1 MHSPY
6 LHRRLRR
13 STVGLDVPQISSP
26 LSALQDPAT
35 NPAFVVADPSLKD
48 PAFGDLQSR
57 WSEIMTRVTRDFG
70 DTMQKEAVPAVS
82 AEVMF
87 NSSRFPNYKIGAN
100 NQIVDATDDPKVLSM
115 KEVVARET
123 AQLLE
128 QQKRLSVR
136 DLASKF
142 EKGLAAAAKLS
153 EEARLREAASLEKH
167 VLLKKLRD
175 ALESLKGRVA
185 GRNKDDVEEA
195 ICMVEA
201 LAVQLT
207 QREGELIQEKAEV
220 KKLANFLKQAS
231 EDAKKLVDEERAF
244 ARAEIEN
251 ARAAVQRVEEAL
263 QEHERTSRASGK
275 QDVEELMKEVQ
286 EARRIIMLHQPSKV
300 MDMELE
306 LRALRTQL
314 LEKSKHSLRLQKEL
328 AKSKRVVENGSQSF
342 ELDGH
347 EALGSYL
354 RIQPCSNNAPELSKC
369 SIQWYRV
376 SPEAFGDLQSRW
388 SEIMTRVTR
397 DFGDTMQKE
406 AVPAVS
412 ADVMFNSSRFPN
424 YKIGANN
431 QIVDATDDPKVLSM
445 KEVVARETAQLLE
458 QQKRLSVRDLASKF
472 EKGLAAAAKLSEEA
486 RLREAASLE
495 KHVLLKKLRD
505 ALESLKGRVAGR
517 NKDDVEEA
525 ICMVEALAVQL
536 TQREG
541 ELIQEKAEVK
551 KLANFL
557 KQASEDAKKLV
568 DEERAFARAEIENA
582 RAAVQRVEEALQE
595 HERTSRASGKQ
606 DVEELMK
613 EVQEAR
619 RIIMLHQPSKVMDM
633 ELELRA
639 LRTQLLEK
647 SKHSLRL
654 QKELAKSKRVVE
666 NGSQSFEL
674 DGHEALGSYLRIQPC
689 SNLLLAKSKR
699 VVENGSQSFELDGH
713 EALGSYLRIQP
724 CSDNAPELSK
734 CSIQWYRVSSE
745 GGKKELISGATK
757 SVYAP
762 EPFDVG
768 RILQADIVWEGQQ
781 ITLTTA
787 GPIDP
792 AAGLGSHV
800 EALVRRHDIE
810 FNVVVTQMNGVNH
823 PSESIHV
830 LHVGRMRI
838 KLCKGKTTIA
848 KEYYSTSMQLCGVR
862 GGGNAAAQALF
873 WQAKKGLSFVVAF
886 ESERERNAAIMLA
899 RRFAFDCNIM
909 LAGPDDRA
917 PLGT

>member
-1 MHSPY
+1 
-6 LHRRLRR
+6 
-13 STVGLDVPQISSP
+13 
-26 LSALQDPAT
+26 
-35 NPAFVVADPSLKD
+35 
-48 PAFGDLQSR
+48 
-57 WSEIMTRVTRDFG
+57 MTRVTRDFG

-376 SPEAFGDLQSRW
+376 SPE
-388 SEIMTRVTR
+388 
-397 DFGDTMQKE
+397 
-406 AVPAVS
+406 
-412 ADVMFNSSRFPN
+412 
-424 YKIGANN
+424 
-431 QIVDATDDPKVLSM
+431 
-445 KEVVARETAQLLE
+445 
-458 QQKRLSVRDLASKF
+458 
-472 EKGLAAAAKLSEEA
+472 
-486 RLREAASLE
+486 
-495 KHVLLKKLRD
+495 
-505 ALESLKGRVAGR
+505 
-517 NKDDVEEA
+517 
-525 ICMVEALAVQL
+525 
-536 TQREG
+536 
-541 ELIQEKAEVK
+541 
-551 KLANFL
+551 
-557 KQASEDAKKLV
+557 
-568 DEERAFARAEIENA
+568 
-582 RAAVQRVEEALQE
+582 
-595 HERTSRASGKQ
+595 
-606 DVEELMK
+606 
-613 EVQEAR
+613 
-619 RIIMLHQPSKVMDM
+619 
-633 ELELRA
+633 
-639 LRTQLLEK
+639 
-647 SKHSLRL
+647 
-654 QKELAKSKRVVE
+654 
-666 NGSQSFEL
+666 
-674 DGHEALGSYLRIQPC
+674 
-689 SNLLLAKSKR
+689 
-699 VVENGSQSFELDGH
+699 
-713 EALGSYLRIQP
+713 
-724 CSDNAPELSK
+724 
-734 CSIQWYRVSSE
+734 
-745 GGKKELISGATK
+745 GGKKELN
-757 SVYAP
+757 P
-762 EPFDVG
+762 
-768 RILQADIVWEGQQ
+768 
-781 ITLTTA
+781 
-787 GPIDP
+787 
-792 AAGLGSHV
+792 
-800 EALVRRHDIE
+800 
-810 FNVVVTQMNGVNH
+810 N
-823 PSESIHV
+823 
-830 LHVGRMRI
+830 
-838 KLCKGKTTIA
+838 
-848 KEYYSTSMQLCGVR
+848 
-862 GGGNAAAQALF
+862 
-873 WQAKKGLSFVVAF
+873 KK
-886 ESERERNAAIMLA
+886 
-899 RRFAFDCNIM
+899 
-909 LAGPDDRA
+909 
-917 PLGT
+917 

>member
-1 MHSPY
+1 
-6 LHRRLRR
+6 
-13 STVGLDVPQISSP
+13 
-26 LSALQDPAT
+26 
-35 NPAFVVADPSLKD
+35 
-48 PAFGDLQSR
+48 
-57 WSEIMTRVTRDFG
+57 MTRVSRDFG
-70 DTMQKEAVPAVS
+70 DNMQKEAVPAVS
-82 AEVMF
+82 ADVIF

-100 NQIVDATDDPKVLSM
+100 NQIVDVKDDPKMLSM

-136 DLASKF
+136 DLANKF

-195 ICMVEA
+195 IAMVEA

-263 QEHERTSRASGK
+263 QEHERFSRASGK

-306 LRALRTQL
+306 LRALRKQFA
-314 LEKSKHSLRLQKEL
+314 EKSKHSLTLQKEL
-328 AKSKRVVENGSQSF
+328 AKSKRVVENG
-342 ELDGH
+342 
-347 EALGSYL
+347 Y
-354 RIQPCSNNAPELSKC
+354 
-369 SIQWYRV
+369 
-376 SPEAFGDLQSRW
+376 
-388 SEIMTRVTR
+388 
-397 DFGDTMQKE
+397 
-406 AVPAVS
+406 
-412 ADVMFNSSRFPN
+412 
-424 YKIGANN
+424 
-431 QIVDATDDPKVLSM
+431 
-445 KEVVARETAQLLE
+445 
-458 QQKRLSVRDLASKF
+458 
-472 EKGLAAAAKLSEEA
+472 
-486 RLREAASLE
+486 
-495 KHVLLKKLRD
+495 
-505 ALESLKGRVAGR
+505 
-517 NKDDVEEA
+517 
-525 ICMVEALAVQL
+525 
-536 TQREG
+536 
-541 ELIQEKAEVK
+541 
-551 KLANFL
+551 
-557 KQASEDAKKLV
+557 
-568 DEERAFARAEIENA
+568 
-582 RAAVQRVEEALQE
+582 
-595 HERTSRASGKQ
+595 
-606 DVEELMK
+606 
-613 EVQEAR
+613 
-619 RIIMLHQPSKVMDM
+619 
-633 ELELRA
+633 
-639 LRTQLLEK
+639 
-647 SKHSLRL
+647 
-654 QKELAKSKRVVE
+654 
-666 NGSQSFEL
+666 
-674 DGHEALGSYLRIQPC
+674 
-689 SNLLLAKSKR
+689 
-699 VVENGSQSFELDGH
+699 QSFELDGH

-724 CSDNAPELSK
+724 CSDNAPELSN
-734 CSIQWYRVSSE
+734 CSIQWYRISSE

-768 RILQADIVWEGQQ
+768 RILQADLIWEGQQ
-781 ITLTTA
+781 ITLTTT

-792 AAGLGSHV
+792 AAGLGSYV
-800 EALVRRHDIE
+800 EALVRKHDIE
-810 FNVVVTQMNGVNH
+810 FNVVVTQMNGANH

-830 LHVGRMRI
+830 LHVGKMRM
-838 KLCKGKTTIA
+838 KLRKGKTTSA

-873 WQAKKGLSFVVAF
+873 WQAKKGLSFVIAF
-886 ESERERNAAIMLA
+886 ESERERNAVIMLA